1 MTGVLGEKRA
11 WARSWRDTNRPAQTS
26 LGEKKSGTSQ
36 SLRDCTRD
44 ATASDSKSRRVTRVL
59 RSLVAH
65 VSSTGDRAA
74 FAGEETI
81 QPCVSATRVGVS
93 SGRQPT
99 TRGDHG
105 QDARLHFPDRLC
117 DPLAHRVRPDR
128 RHPRSVA
135 AAQQSRSEPGREPP
149 HIPRPCGGTC
159 QSQAGPAQPLRQ
171 AGHFIDRRGAQQ
183 LERRDGGRT

>member
-1 MTGVLGEKRA
+1 VLGEERA
-11 WARSWRDTNRPAQTS
+11 WARSWRDTNALAQTS
-26 LGEKKSGTSQ
+26 LGEKKNGPSQ

-44 ATASDSKSRRVTRVL
+44 EAASDSKSRRVTGVQ
-59 RSLVAH
+59 RSLVPH
-65 VSSTGDRAA
+65 VSSSDDLAA
-74 FAGEETI
+74 FAGEETT
-81 QPCVSATRVGVS
+81 QPFVSVTTVGIS
-93 SGRQPT
+93 FGRQPT
-99 TRGDHG
+99 TRGDHD
-105 QDARLHFPDRLC
+105 QDARLHFPDRIC

-128 RHPRSVA
+128 RHPCSVA

-149 HIPRPCGGTC
+149 HIPGPCGCTC